1 MEAGILIGVIST
13 VTVVAIY
20 FWVVRRSSQ
29 EPRQEAGQR

>member
-13 VTVVAIY
+13 CTVLAIY

-29 EPRQEAGQR
+29 EASREPSQR